1 MKDLE
6 TLKVE
11 VDQKLVKIGKDAC
24 NAMRK
29 YKNGELSADNFKFA
43 MMILNDDVFQLDGMY
58 VYDEETGTDDK
69 FVRAEDVSKYVDLDS
84 TREWFMEMLDETFK
98 GEPNEMLEMSK
109 LCVMG
114 SNSLLINL
122 LGDHFMWENASEF
135 DEV

>member
-6 TLKVE
+6 TLQVE
-11 VDQKLVKIGKDAC
+11 VNQKLVEIGYDAC
-24 NAMRK
+24 AAMHQ
-29 YKNGELSADNFKFA
+29 YKTREIDVNEFKSR
-43 MMILNDDVFQLDGMY
+43 MLVLQEMVCSLDGMY

-69 FVRAEDVSKYVDLDS
+69 FVRAEEVCKYVDLDS

-98 GEPNEMLEMSK
+98 GEPNEMIERSK

-114 SNSLLINL
+114 SNSLLISL